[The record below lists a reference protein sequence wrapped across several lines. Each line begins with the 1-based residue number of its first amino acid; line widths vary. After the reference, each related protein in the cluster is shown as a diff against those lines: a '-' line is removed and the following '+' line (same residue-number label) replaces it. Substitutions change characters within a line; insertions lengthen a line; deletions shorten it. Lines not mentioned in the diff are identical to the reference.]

1 MKDGNNSCYDLIQGV
16 PSKQIISVP
25 KFGKWSAI
33 RKKLGKIDKIYLA
46 GVSTDCCVLSTAL
59 EAVDDGVKVYI
70 IEDACA
76 GSTKEAHA
84 NALNIMKGYSPNL
97 EIINSKCLTLY

>member
-1 MKDGNNSCYDLIQGV
+1 MKNGNNSCYDLIQGV
-16 PSKQIISVP
+16 PSKQVISVP

-33 RKKLGKIDKIYLA
+33 SRKIGKIDEIYLA

-59 EAVDDGVKVYI
+59 AAVDDGIKVYV

-76 GSTKEAHA
+76 GSTKEAHT

-97 EIINSKCLTLY
+97 EIINSKSLKL